1 METHRRELQEHQRK
15 KRSNKCMRVVSNAAM
30 VTRQTG
36 RDKESRAAMAMA
48 MAMVVEKIPGDV
60 RLREQA

>member
-48 MAMVVEKIPGDV
+48 MVVEKIPGDV